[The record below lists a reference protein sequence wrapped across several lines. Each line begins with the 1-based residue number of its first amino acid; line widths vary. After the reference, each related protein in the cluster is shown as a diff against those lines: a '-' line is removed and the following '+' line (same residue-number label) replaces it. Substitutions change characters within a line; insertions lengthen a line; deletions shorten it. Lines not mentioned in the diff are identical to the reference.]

1 MLIVT
6 TMVLRSNMPKVAGP
20 DDTRS
25 RILEVA
31 LRLFIRKGY
40 AGTSIA
46 DITSQ
51 LGISKAALYH
61 HFGAKTEILEELIA
75 GPLAEFAHLAEC
87 AVAQR
92 QTPEQVLAALIDT
105 TAATRLIAAMIGSD
119 PSVQEI
125 LNERAGLRHA
135 HDINDSLTAM
145 LAGSN
150 PTVAA
155 TVRAHA
161 ALAVAKQG
169 TLAIMATTDG
179 SLDPARRG
187 ELLAA
192 ALRALHG

>member
-1 MLIVT
+1 
-6 TMVLRSNMPKVAGP
+6 MPNTAGP

-31 LRLFIRKGY
+31 LRLFTSKGY

-46 DITSQ
+46 DITGQ

-61 HFGAKTEILEELIA
+61 HFGAKTEILDELIA
-75 GPLAEFAHLAEC
+75 HPLAEFAHLAER
-87 AVAQR
+87 AVGQR
-92 QTPEQVLAALIDT
+92 QTPEQVLVALIDT
-105 TAATRLIAAMIGSD
+105 TAATRSIAVMIGGD

-125 LNERAGLRHA
+125 LNERAGLQHS
-135 HDINDSLTAM
+135 HDINDSLTAA

-169 TLAIMATTDG
+169 TLAVMGTADG
-179 SLDPARRG
+179 SLDSTRRA
-187 ELLAA
+187 ELIAA